1 MRRGRFRLISDILS
15 AAKNPSTKTSIVYS
29 ANLSFEQAQKYL
41 DMLEEDGLLESHS
54 SGHKKY
60 KITEKGRK
68 FLKTFRNLDGLLS
81 ELDVGSR

>member
-15 AAKNPSTKTSIVYS
+15 AAKNPSTKTSIVYA

-41 DMLEEDGLLESHS
+41 DMLEEDGLLESHR

-60 KITEKGRK
+60 ETTDKGRR
-68 FLKTFRNLDGLLS
+68 FLKTFRDLDGLLS
-81 ELDVGSR
+81 KLEVGSH